1 MNKMEKVSE
10 SDFLKFASEVLG
22 VPVGSIGMDTAY
34 QSIPEWDSIK
44 HMHLVMEVSAEYG
57 VEISLEK
64 VVELKTLG
72 DFYRF
77 CIS

>member
-1 MNKMEKVSE
+1 MEKVTE
-10 SDFLKFASEVLG
+10 SAFLDFAAEILG

-34 QSIPEWDSIK
+34 QSIPEWDSIR
-44 HMHLVMEVSAEYG
+44 HMRLVMEVSAEYG
-57 VEISLEK
+57 AEISLAK